1 MNSFNAIIT
10 DAELTFNRE
19 WSMND
24 TLMQDDEEL
33 SATSNEEANKVFA
46 EWKADDELDEI
57 MEIDEQIGSTL
68 LDDAIFSDEPCLS
81 PTGPLEELVYTTM
94 EEEDQDRFFVP
105 LLDDIGNDKNTTK
118 KLEPKKISSASQDP
132 FSAHLV
138 KLAESMKRS
147 QETRKSLTL
156 ETPKTKK
163 YDRTSTVNGVL
174 TSVEKSSLQLQYY
187 LEKNHHHQRI
197 M

>member
-1 MNSFNAIIT
+1 MDSFNAIIIDT
-10 DAELTFNRE
+10 ELTFNRE

-24 TLMQDDEEL
+24 DLMQDDEEL

-46 EWKADDELDEI
+46 EWKADDEI
-57 MEIDEQIGSTL
+57 MQIDEQIGSTL
-68 LDDAIFSDEPCLS
+68 LDDAIFCDEPCLS

-105 LLDDIGNDKNTTK
+105 MLDDVGTKENTTR
-118 KLEPKKISSASQDP
+118 KLEPKKLSSASQDP
-132 FSAHLV
+132 FSAHLT

-163 YDRTSTVNGVL
+163 YDRTSAVNGVL
-174 TSVEKSSLQLQYY
+174 TSVEKSSLQLQHY